1 MNGFG
6 NFETSALGKE
16 STSVFGDLPQEMLDR
31 RGMEIVVLLCGGDKS
46 SQSKDIQIAKMLVQ
60 QDEEGSDGA

>member
-31 RGMEIVVLLCGGDKS
+31 RDPSVV
-46 SQSKDIQIAKMLVQ
+46 A
-60 QDEEGSDGA
+60 